1 MAVKKS
7 RTMMARPSN
16 ESTPSIIAEES
27 GVVVQMDLG
36 LEIDSKETAANVRRF
51 WTHGINRYLYQAG
64 LHRNQLKSPTL
75 SLAGGGGS
83 TGNHAEDRLIS
94 GMQAQ
99 RMCDCIRD
107 TLENCEPL
115 TYQIIS
121 AVYIEGLKDWQMAD
135 KLCYSSSQYQY
146 IKRGCMCEFAERFEG
161 FERRYGFDEDD
172 QVKLVQ
178 KNRTL
183 TRRRQ

>member
-36 LEIDSKETAANVRRF
+36 LGIDYNETAKNARKF
-51 WTHGINRYLYQAG
+51 LSKGINKYLYKAG
-64 LHRNQLKSPTL
+64 MHRNQLKSPTL
-75 SLAGGGGS
+75 NLAGGGLSG
-83 TGNHAEDRLIS
+83 GNHAEDKIIN
-94 GMQAQ
+94 GMESI
-99 RMCDCIRD
+99 RMCRCIKD

-121 AVYIEGLKDWQMAD
+121 AVYLEGLKDWQMAD
-135 KLCYSSSQYQY
+135 KLSYSPSQYQN
-146 IKRGCMCEFAERFEG
+146 IKRTALCEFAERFEG
-161 FERRYGFDEDD
+161 FETRYSFDRNDYVCL
-172 QVKLVQ
+172 VK
-178 KNRTL
+178 KIGE
-183 TRRRQ
+183 

>member
-16 ESTPSIIAEES
+16 ESTSSIIAEES

-36 LEIDSKETAANVRRF
+36 LGIDSKETAANVRRF
-51 WTHGINRYLYQAG
+51 WMYGINRYLYQAG

-75 SLAGGGGS
+75 SLAGGGGAN
-83 TGNHAEDRLIS
+83 GNHAEDRLIS

-178 KNRTL
+178 KIGL
-183 TRRRQ
+183 

>member
-36 LEIDSKETAANVRRF
+36 LGIDYNETAKNARKF
-51 WTHGINRYLYQAG
+51 LSKGINKYLYKAG
-64 LHRNQLKSPTL
+64 MHRNQLKSPTL
-75 SLAGGGGS
+75 NLAGGGLSG
-83 TGNHAEDRLIS
+83 GNHAEDKIIN
-94 GMQAQ
+94 GMESI
-99 RMCDCIRD
+99 RMCRCIKD

-121 AVYIEGLKDWQMAD
+121 AVYLEGLKDWQMAD
-135 KLCYSSSQYQY
+135 KLSYSPSQYQN
-146 IKRGCMCEFAERFEG
+146 IKRTALCEFAERFEG
-161 FERRYGFDEDD
+161 FETRYSFDRSDYVCL
-172 QVKLVQ
+172 VK
-178 KNRTL
+178 KIGE
-183 TRRRQ
+183 